1 MSKNIKR
8 FSISI
13 FVIFSS
19 YSLVITQAVPFLTDL
34 GYSPSQRGLVLSF
47 VGIIS
52 IVGQI
57 LMGFLSDRFGTIKKF
72 FIYLTILMALLVG
85 LSFLV
90 ETKNFMYHFL
100 ILGMAMGLTKIL
112 VNLYETWIM
121 EVDSMRDDFGFIRG
135 FGSIGWALASLAS
148 GYLISAFS
156 YEGLAYACAL
166 LSIIFVFLSID
177 MEDAEKQTSMDIK
190 MSDIKTLFKNKTYV
204 RFLIVYFI
212 AYFVYNADAV
222 TVTDLMVNLGATPTT
237 IGIKWFVQALCELP
251 MMLLGARILL
261 KYKGHKVMVFASVM
275 MLIRMA
281 LLGVAP
287 NNLSIILISTL
298 QALTYPFILMSQKK
312 LVYEQ
317 LPAHL
322 RSTGQMVA
330 VSLTAG
336 LAAVLMPITS
346 GILIEHMDIQMVL
359 VICAALMIIP
369 IMGMRERVT

>member
-1 MSKNIKR
+1 
-8 FSISI
+8 
-13 FVIFSS
+13 
-19 YSLVITQAVPFLTDL
+19 
-34 GYSPSQRGLVLSF
+34 
-47 VGIIS
+47 
-52 IVGQI
+52 
-57 LMGFLSDRFGTIKKF
+57 
-72 FIYLTILMALLVG
+72 
-85 LSFLV
+85 
-90 ETKNFMYHFL
+90 
-100 ILGMAMGLTKIL
+100 
-112 VNLYETWIM
+112 
-121 EVDSMRDDFGFIRG
+121 
-135 FGSIGWALASLAS
+135 
-148 GYLISAFS
+148 
-156 YEGLAYACAL
+156 
-166 LSIIFVFLSID
+166 
-177 MEDAEKQTSMDIK
+177 
-190 MSDIKTLFKNKTYV
+190 
-204 RFLIVYFI
+204 
-212 AYFVYNADAV
+212 
-222 TVTDLMVNLGATPTT
+222 
-237 IGIKWFVQALCELP
+237 
-251 MMLLGARILL
+251 
-261 KYKGHKVMVFASVM
+261 MVFASVM